1 VAPGYVAEVIGG
13 HVNPGCR
20 KLIAEPPDEVFIH
33 EAAHDRYMIDM
44 DTPEDY
50 AGILARLA
58 QMPATVA
65 DTRAKMEPML

>member
-44 DTPEDY
+44 DTPED
-50 AGILARLA
+50 
-58 QMPATVA
+58 
-65 DTRAKMEPML
+65 